1 MMIQTT
7 LRIVSISMMIE
18 PTFQASLHSQFSA
31 VDRIES
37 DTRRN
42 KIQVKVINGD
52 DKLVQSQDQASKPN
66 RTVRSAIIFPKKS
79 RDGLRNSRITLKAF
93 RKFVTMSRRTS
104 IPDMLFIRNRE
115 QIPDKV
121 SNGVSTVQSFLTD
134 IQSRKRQAKSTRPY
148 FGNYDR
154 VGRFRKFVNSGKLW

>member
-1 MMIQTT
+1 MIQTT
-7 LRIVSISMMIE
+7 FRIVSISMMIE
-18 PTFQASLHSQFSA
+18 PTFQVSLHSQFSA

-42 KIQVKVINGD
+42 KIQVKFINGD
-52 DKLVQSQDQASKPN
+52 DKLVEFQDQASQPN
-66 RTVRSAIIFPKKS
+66 RTVRSAIFFQKKS
-79 RDGLRNSRITLKAF
+79 RHGLKNSRITLKAF

-134 IQSRKRQAKSTRPY
+134 ILSRKRQAKSTRPY
-148 FGNYDR
+148 FGKSDR